1 MLAKREGA
9 MSFDVAEFVDRCRA
23 ARAAADAPQ
32 EIAEIVRDAIADP
45 AAIAAAVAARQAGDP
60 APPMVDIFVNEDSL
74 TIYHLAFP
82 PMLFG
87 VPHDHAGWAVIGVY
101 SGAEAFS
108 IYEETNAGLVQV
120 GRQVIAAPDVAILP
134 PELIHDIDNPGEAA
148 SGSIHVYA
156 NRHFDLSTRR
166 LWRDGGAG
174 PTPFSLEASY
184 RFGMELTLR
193 RRRELG
199 VTDERGPKLPNLPS
213 AR

>member
-1 MLAKREGA
+1 MA
-9 MSFDVAEFVDRCRA
+9 FDVAEFVGLCRA
-23 ARAAADAPQ
+23 ARAGADAPRK
-32 EIAEIVRDAIADP
+32 IAEIVRQAIADP
-45 AAIAAAVAARQAGDP
+45 AAIAATVAARQAGDP
-60 APPMVDIFVNEDSL
+60 APPMADVFVNDDDL

-101 SGAEAFS
+101 AGAEAFS
-108 IYEETNAGLVQV
+108 IYEETSAGLRRV

-134 PELIHDIDNPGEAA
+134 PELIHDIDNPGEAP

-156 NRHFDLSTRR
+156 NRHFDMPTRR
-166 LWRDGGAG
+166 LWRDGEAG

-199 VTDERGPKLPNLPS
+199 VSDESGPRLPNLPS
-213 AR
+213 DA

>member
-1 MLAKREGA
+1 M
-9 MSFDVAEFVDRCRA
+9 AEV
-23 ARAAADAPQ
+23 
-32 EIAEIVRDAIADP
+32 
-45 AAIAAAVAARQAGDP
+45 
-60 APPMVDIFVNEDSL
+60 FVNDDDL

-87 VPHDHAGWAVIGVY
+87 VPHDHASWAVIGVY

-108 IYEETNAGLVQV
+108 IYEETNAGLVTV
-120 GRQVIAAPDVAILP
+120 GRQVIAAPEVAILP
-134 PELIHDIDNPGEAA
+134 PELIHDIENPGEAV

-156 NRHFDLSTRR
+156 NRHFDMPTRR
-166 LWRDGGAG
+166 LWRDGETR
-174 PTPFSLEASY
+174 PTAFSLDASY

-199 VTDERGPKLPNLPS
+199 VTDESGPRLPNLPS